1 MTHADKPFGVSS
13 ACTRPASFEGTGIAL
28 ATVQRI
34 VTRHGGKVRAESAVN
49 RGTTVYFTLG
59 GEAD

>member
-1 MTHADKPFGVSS
+1 
-13 ACTRPASFEGTGIAL
+13 
-28 ATVQRI
+28 VQRI